1 MRRAY
6 RASESEN
13 MQRLFTVTV
22 LVFAFA
28 GCGGSGSSS
37 TMPAAQP
44 AKVRYLDG
52 APSLETLLGSNVY
65 LQVDSRTVVSI
76 FDYGSMTS
84 FLPVAAGT
92 HELVARNT
100 LGYSVGPLKT
110 TALSPGKRYT
120 LIVVGN
126 NPHYR
131 VLTFEEPAA
140 SANAAVSL
148 YGASPS
154 TPQASFGTFKAS
166 TGASFK
172 QLGSARFGT
181 LATVSLGK
189 SAPDVGGYA
198 GKSSSP
204 LGELTPSQINSF
216 DLDNVLPFQRQSR
229 LSLFLFDPKSG
240 TPRVFGSL
248 DE

>member
-6 RASESEN
+6 RAPQTKN
-13 MQRLFTVTV
+13 MQRLFTVIA

-52 APSLETLLGSNVY
+52 APSLETLLGTNLY
-65 LQVDSRTVVSI
+65 LQDDSRTVVSI
-76 FDYGSMTS
+76 FDYGSMSS

-120 LIVVGN
+120 LIVVGSN
-126 NPHYR
+126 THYR
-131 VLTFEEPAA
+131 VLTFEEPTA
-140 SANAAVSL
+140 SADAAVSL

-154 TPQASFGTFKAS
+154 TPKAFFGTFKAS
-166 TGASFK
+166 TGTGFK

-189 SAPDVGGYA
+189 SVPDVGGYV
-198 GKSSSP
+198 GQSSRP
-204 LGELTPSQINSF
+204 LGDLTPSQINSF
-216 DLDNVLPFQRQSR
+216 DLDNILPFQRQSR